1 MYERPLTTKTNFNEE
16 PLLNTIIGADMAF
29 SSKSRFITKV
39 IDQLPFLETKE
50 VSNITAYAEIA
61 KIYPHNHKSQGDQRG
76 VSNLE
81 DFESAELTN
90 DVKTVSNWF
99 IGAVPQK
106 QEDKF
111 PDTKNTDRLN
121 WMNHHGAL
129 SFYTIDNLFYR
140 DVDMPDNIKKR
151 VDAILSDPFQ
161 RQVDQREL
169 FPQRNFPQGTPT
181 ILPTLDLFFR
191 PKMRG
196 LYNFNSNPNEV
207 NANGEL
213 LNPELSWAGVTRK
226 IDQND
231 FEAANID
238 YIEIWML
245 DPMANNPNLKGEFLL
260 QLGNVSEDILPDRR
274 KSFENGL
281 PSSSSASNATDT
293 TNYAFVP
300 EGPQINFAFDNNNG
314 TLKAQDVGLDG
325 MDDANE
331 KLHFD
336 TTFLK
341 RIATNFG
348 TTSQYYQNAYQD
360 PSNDNYRHYLDGFF
374 DGVDADIIG
383 RYTRIQGPQGNSNNE
398 QYTGKYAGMPKS
410 TTPVPSDEDVNRDFT
425 LNQSEDYFQ
434 YRIKINAADMQM
446 GRNYIADIVKNNV
459 KLRNGKSLDITWY
472 QLKIPIREF
481 EKAVGNIS
489 DFKSIRFMRMVMT
502 GFNDSAILRL
512 GYINIVKADWRRY
525 TNSLK
530 TPGVIVPQD
539 PNDGTKF
546 VVSTVKFVPTFVI
559 T

>member
-1 MYERPLTTKTNFNEE
+1 VDYALGRVRITNQGLLQGGAEIRASANGQSFFNIQQKTLVGGRVEHKFNKRLLVGGTLLHMYERPLTTKTNFNEE

-90 DVKTVSNWF
+90 DVKTVSNWY

-111 PDTKNTDRLN
+111 PDTKNADRLN

-281 PSSSSASNATDT
+281 PSSSSASNDIDT

-314 TLKAQDVGLDG
+314 TL
-325 MDDANE
+325 
-331 KLHFD
+331 
-336 TTFLK
+336 
-341 RIATNFG
+341 I
-348 TTSQYYQNAYQD
+348 D
-360 PSNDNYRHYLDGFF
+360 P
-374 DGVDADIIG
+374 
-383 RYTRIQGPQGNSNNE
+383 
-398 QYTGKYAGMPKS
+398 
-410 TTPVPSDEDVNRDFT
+410 
-425 LNQSEDYFQ
+425 
-434 YRIKINAADMQM
+434 
-446 GRNYIADIVKNNV
+446 
-459 KLRNGKSLDITWY
+459 
-472 QLKIPIREF
+472 
-481 EKAVGNIS
+481 
-489 DFKSIRFMRMVMT
+489 
-502 GFNDSAILRL
+502 
-512 GYINIVKADWRRY
+512 
-525 TNSLK
+525 
-530 TPGVIVPQD
+530 
-539 PNDGTKF
+539 
-546 VVSTVKFVPTFVI
+546 
-559 T
+559 